1 MLEDLSDGVE
11 ILDSGH
17 EVQFQSFPEDG
28 GFFVEVVAVL
38 PKQLLGLEVALGC
51 DFADLEAVQPGLFG
65 VLEEFQQEVFGTG
78 DGDVLEAEVDLAVGL
93 VCADVGRDVLGDGL
107 VGVVVELED
116 FLGALFFGLV
126 VQDVSEGLRPE
137 VVAWLIVSDIL
148 VRPFLAGAEDEL
160 PALSQ
165 EIRRREDVLVPC
177 WPNGLRMSYFRLILG
192 HIIPFGLVLSQDVL
206 AVPHHLLDL
215 AGGGLVS
222 TRHVGIDRRD
232 VFLDGVRVVGVEWL
246 GSCLFWLVED
256 IVVLG
261 GKCGYLLLF
270 LGVEVLRE

>member
-38 PKQLLGLEVALGC
+38 PQQLLGLEVALGC

-148 VRPFLAGAEDEL
+148 
-160 PALSQ
+160 
-165 EIRRREDVLVPC
+165 I
-177 WPNGLRMSYFRLILG
+177 
-192 HIIPFGLVLSQDVL
+192 
-206 AVPHHLLDL
+206 
-215 AGGGLVS
+215 
-222 TRHVGIDRRD
+222 
-232 VFLDGVRVVGVEWL
+232 
-246 GSCLFWLVED
+246 
-256 IVVLG
+256 
-261 GKCGYLLLF
+261 
-270 LGVEVLRE
+270 